1 MKRLLLLLL
10 LSGCDRPVAPP
21 PAATRTFT
29 DDRGKSVRVSW
40 PPQRI
45 VSIVP
50 SGTELLFAV
59 GAGEQVVGVTT
70 CCDWPPEAQNREK
83 VGNITVDFE
92 RMAALRPDLVV
103 TSWAVAKKATI
114 ELETKGYAVYSIDPR
129 SFEDIAG
136 ALRRLGAITDRD
148 AQGER
153 AAAALEARVAAV
165 KGGAGPTFYF
175 EHSSD
180 PLGST
185 GPESYAGDALRR
197 AGGRNILEG
206 GWRLID
212 WETVMKADPEVILIG
227 HHRKEALD
235 QRAGWAALRAVR
247 NGRVHFVTKEHFVY
261 PTPRLATGLEEAAR
275 IFHAKNP

>member
-1 MKRLLLLLL
+1 VKRLLFLLL
-10 LSGCDRPVAPP
+10 LSGCDQPAAPP
-21 PAATRTFT
+21 PAATREFT
-29 DDRGKSVRVSW
+29 DDRGKTVLIPW
-40 PPQRI
+40 PPKRI

-50 SGTELLFAV
+50 SATELLFAV
-59 GAGEQVVGVTT
+59 GAGEQVVGITT
-70 CCDWPPEAQNREK
+70 WCDWPPEAQSKEK
-83 VGNITVDFE
+83 VGNLNVDFE
-92 RMAALRPDLVV
+92 RIAALRPDLIV
-103 TSWAVAKKATI
+103 TSWEVAKKATL
-114 ELETKGYAVYSIDPR
+114 ELEAKGYAVYSIDPR
-129 SFEDIAG
+129 SFEGIAG

-148 AQGER
+148 AQGGH

-165 KGGAGPTFYF
+165 QGGAGPTFYF
-175 EHSSD
+175 EHSFD

-212 WETVMKADPEVILIG
+212 WEIVMKADPEVILIG
-227 HHRKEALD
+227 HHRKEALER
-235 QRAGWAALRAVR
+235 RAGWAALRAVR
-247 NGRVHFVTKEHFVY
+247 NGRVHFVTKDHFVY